1 MNLEINNTNDTNLTT
16 TTTTTTATTTSS
28 FIAFNNSKDNLINKL
43 NAERKL
49 SAADDTRVDKLI
61 KILYEDE
68 IADLSKLHSLSWLG
82 VPNELRPI
90 TWKLL
95 LAYLPVVKSKRLA
108 TLERKRS
115 EYEHLVHQY
124 YNNRKNED
132 IYRQIHIDIPRMQPL
147 MSIFQQ
153 VCLIFSRFKFCANY
167 FLNSSF

>member
-1 MNLEINNTNDTNLTT
+1 MNTES
-16 TTTTTTATTTSS
+16 TATISTADLKSSTSTSKTFIETNNFKERLYQSS
-28 FIAFNNSKDNLINKL
+28 FDRNGKSSDDARIN
-43 NAERKL
+43 
-49 SAADDTRVDKLI
+49 KLI

-95 LAYLPVVKSKRLA
+95 LAYLPVVKSKRSS

-153 VCLIFSRFKFCANY
+153 VNHYLIN
-167 FLNSSF
+167 

>member
-1 MNLEINNTNDTNLTT
+1 MM
-16 TTTTTTATTTSS
+16 SG
-28 FIAFNNSKDNLINKL
+28 KL
-43 NAERKL
+43 NSVDSPITGDTFSSNNNHIRERLIL
-49 SAADDTRVDKLI
+49 SDRKSSDDTRVDKLV
-61 KILYEDE
+61 KILFEDE

-82 VPNELRPI
+82 VPNELRPM

-95 LAYLPVVKSKRLA
+95 LAYVPVVKAKRA
-108 TLERKRS
+108 STLERKRG

-153 VCLIFSRFKFCANY
+153 VN
-167 FLNSSF
+167 

>member
-1 MNLEINNTNDTNLTT
+1 M
-16 TTTTTTATTTSS
+16 SG
-28 FIAFNNSKDNLINKL
+28 KL
-43 NAERKL
+43 NSLESPVSSDTFSNNNHLKERLFL
-49 SAADDTRVDKLI
+49 SDRKSSDDTRVDKLS
-61 KILYEDE
+61 KILFEDE

-82 VPNELRPI
+82 VPNELRPM

-95 LAYLPVVKSKRLA
+95 LAYVPVVKSKRA
-108 TLERKRS
+108 STLERKRG

-153 VCLIFSRFKFCANY
+153 VN
-167 FLNSSF
+167 

>member
-1 MNLEINNTNDTNLTT
+1 MTSKMNLES
-16 TTTTTTATTTSS
+16 TATLSNDLQSFSNNNHLKEKYILADRTSRS
-28 FIAFNNSKDNLINKL
+28 S
-43 NAERKL
+43 
-49 SAADDTRVDKLI
+49 DDTRINKLI

-82 VPNELRPI
+82 VPNELRPM

-95 LAYLPVVKSKRLA
+95 LAYVPVVKSKRSS
-108 TLERKRS
+108 TLERKRG

-153 VCLIFSRFKFCANY
+153 VNLIKFDE
-167 FLNSSF
+167 S

>member
-1 MNLEINNTNDTNLTT
+1 MMSGKLNSLESTIGNDTF
-16 TTTTTTATTTSS
+16 SS
-28 FIAFNNSKDNLINKL
+28 HLKEKL
-43 NAERKL
+43 FLSERK
-49 SAADDTRVDKLI
+49 SSDDTRVDKLM

-82 VPNELRPI
+82 VPNELRPM

-95 LAYLPVVKSKRLA
+95 LAYVPVVKAKRA
-108 TLERKRS
+108 STLERKRG

-153 VCLIFSRFKFCANY
+153 VITN
-167 FLNSSF
+167 

>member
-1 MNLEINNTNDTNLTT
+1 MMSSKLNSLESTIGNDTFSNHLKEKLFLSDRK
-16 TTTTTTATTTSS
+16 SS
-28 FIAFNNSKDNLINKL
+28 
-43 NAERKL
+43 
-49 SAADDTRVDKLI
+49 DDTRVDKLM

-82 VPNELRPI
+82 VPNELRPM

-95 LAYLPVVKSKRLA
+95 LAYVPVVKAKRPA
-108 TLERKRS
+108 TLERKRG

-153 VCLIFSRFKFCANY
+153 VTESRI
-167 FLNSSF
+167 L